1 MEAKFKVTS
10 DSGWEGLD
18 EVQGI
23 LFKPTKTRLYLGES
37 DKGLHLFNMFLNKK
51 HKSVNVVY
59 SLLMGKKRYPN
70 PLGDFK
76 YFRQIDVNFSEV
88 LKLDQT
94 AYLEMLEEWYW
105 DNFIGSCRGMSIFLE
120 DLKLQLKREGR

>member
-1 MEAKFKVTS
+1 MEAKFKVTY
-10 DSGWEGLD
+10 DAGWEGLD

-23 LFKPTKTRLYLGES
+23 LFKPTKTRVYLGEA
-37 DKGLHLFNMFLNKK
+37 DKGLHLFNLFLNKN
-51 HKSVNVVY
+51 HSSVKIVY
-59 SLLMGKKRYPN
+59 SLLIGKKRSPN

-76 YFRQIDVNFSEV
+76 HFRQIDLDFSEV

-94 AYLEMLEEWYW
+94 AYLELLEEWYW

-120 DLKLQLKREGR
+120 DLKSQFKRKDK

>member
-1 MEAKFKVTS
+1 MEAKFKVTY

-23 LFKPTKTRLYLGES
+23 LFKPTKTRLYLGEA
-37 DKGLHLFNMFLNKK
+37 DKGLHLFNMFLNKN
-51 HKSVNVVY
+51 HSSASIEY

-76 YFRQIDVNFSEV
+76 HFRQIDVDFSEV

-94 AYLEMLEEWYW
+94 AYLELLEEWYW

-120 DLKLQLKREGR
+120 DLKSQFKRKDK